1 MGVVKMTGSGNHVL
15 PNVHFRKVNGMQKGY
30 MNRAYIKPW
39 HAQAARKKRRSDNR
53 KAKAAAIAPRPVA
66 GMLRPVVHPPTQRY
80 NMKLRLGRGFTLDE
94 LREAKISPKQA
105 PTIGIAVN
113 HRRKNRSAESL
124 AENVNRLKL
133 YRSKL
138 LIFPKGSGKK
148 CVKKGDTPRSELANV
163 AQNTLK
169 EIIPVPKPTLRCKGR
184 AITAAE
190 KEASVHKIMRKARTD
205 AKYFGAKKKKADT

>member
-1 MGVVKMTGSGNHVL
+1 MG
-15 PNVHFRKVNGMQKGY
+15 
-30 MNRAYIKPW
+30 
-39 HAQAARKKRRSDNR
+39 
-53 KAKAAAIAPRPVA
+53 AAAIAPRPVA

-80 NMKLRLGRGFTLDE
+80 NMRLRLGRGFTLDE

-105 PTIGIAVN
+105 PTIGIAVD
-113 HRRKNRSAESL
+113 HRRRNRSAESL
-124 AENVNRLKL
+124 TENVNRLKL

-169 EIIPVPKPTLRCKGR
+169 EIIPIPKTALRIKAR
-184 AITAAE
+184 KITDAE
-190 KEASVHKIMRKARTD
+190 KEKSAYKILKKARTNKKYAGVKLTK
-205 AKYFGAKKKKADT
+205 AKGSEE